1 MKVKF
6 CILTIIIFSFIT
18 VKPFA
23 QNVDPKKVDVGALTN
38 SEVGRIVSEMD
49 KRGMTE
55 QEALALARAR
65 GMSESQIREL
75 KQKIADYKMKGDDR
89 ASDREKGKANS
100 ILNEEDDFFLNTLST
115 KAIVDSAKVE
125 KRIFGFSF
133 FNNENLSFEPGINS
147 AVSPSYLIGSGD
159 EISVDV
165 WGASQQSYQ
174 LPVDRNG
181 NINIPNVGI
190 ISVGGLTLEAATNKI
205 KNKLVLIYRDL
216 ESSTPRTFAS
226 VSIGEIKPIKVNV
239 IGEVFAPGTYTLSG
253 SSTIFNALYLAGGP
267 NPSGSFREI
276 KLLRDGKVIS
286 QLDVYDYLINGNSA
300 VNVSLR
306 NADVIL
312 VSPYVNRVILE
323 GEFKRTGLFEAKENE
338 TVDDMIKFAGG
349 FTENAY
355 THRLQLYR
363 KTGRD
368 MLFKDVLNSEAKTIT
383 TQNGDSIFVGKII
396 KRFQNMATIKGAV
409 YRPGDYEVT
418 EGLQLSELIK
428 RADGIREDASLH
440 RGIITRVKEDMSL
453 QSIAFDV
460 SDVLNGTTDLKVK
473 RDDEINISSIHD
485 LREFRT
491 VRIFGEVQN
500 PDLYDFK
507 EEMTVADLIFEA
519 GGFLQSASDAY
530 IEVARK
536 LSVEEGSQVNEML
549 AHVITIKVP
558 RNLQLEQ
565 TEASFELQ
573 PFDQVFIRK
582 LPGFAVPSIVKIGG
596 EVAYAGSYSLAST
609 KERVSDLI
617 KRAGGLTPDAY
628 PEGAML
634 TRRVRIGDKQKRL
647 RDELLQRDST
657 LVFTDLDFE
666 VVGISL
672 REAIESPSSRDDIF
686 LKDGDELSV
695 PKNIQTV
702 KVSGEVLNPIS
713 SNYIHGKS
721 LRAYIWDGGG
731 FGILAKKGKVYVVYP
746 NGSASGTKGFLF
758 FRNYPKV
765 TPGSEIIVPLKPEK
779 EGMSAQMWI
788 SIGSAMASIGL
799 TIATI
804 ANMNRN

>member
-1 MKVKF
+1 MKIKF
-6 CILTIIIFSFIT
+6 CILTVIVLALFAT
-18 VKPFA
+18 KPFA
-23 QNVDPKKVDVGALTN
+23 QNVDPKKVDVGALSN
-38 SEVGRIVSEMD
+38 SEVGRIVTEME
-49 KRGMTE
+49 KRGMSE

-75 KQKIADYKMKGDDR
+75 KQRIDEYQMSGEKIVSRSPQNKGDSYYL
-89 ASDREKGKANS
+89 AETFTPKAV
-100 ILNEEDDFFLNTLST
+100 
-115 KAIVDSAKVE
+115 VDSGKVDE
-125 KRIFGFSF
+125 RIFGFSF
-133 FNNENLSFEPGINS
+133 FNNQNLSFEPGINS
-147 AVSPSYLIGSGD
+147 AVSPSYLIGNGD
-159 EISVDV
+159 ELSVDV

-181 NINIPNVGI
+181 NINIPNIGI
-190 ISVGGLTLEAATNKI
+190 ISVGGLSLEAATNKI
-205 KNKLVLIYRDL
+205 KSKLVLIYRDL

-226 VSIGEIKPIKVNV
+226 VTIGEIKAIKVNV

-253 SSTIFNALYLAGGP
+253 ASTVFNALYLAGGP

-276 KLLRDGKVIS
+276 KLLRDGNLIS

-312 VSPYVNRVILE
+312 VSPYANRIIME
-323 GEFKRTGLFEAKENE
+323 GELKRKGLFEAKDNE
-338 TVDDMIKFAGG
+338 TVADMVKYAGG

-368 MLFKDVLNSEAKTIT
+368 MLFKDVLNSEAKTT
-383 TQNGDSIFVGKII
+383 PTQNGDSIFVGRII

-428 RADGIREDASLH
+428 RADGIREDASLY
-440 RGIITRVKEDMSL
+440 RGLITRVKEDMSL

-460 SDVLNGTTDLKVK
+460 RDVLNGTTDLEVK
-473 RDDEINISSIHD
+473 REDVISISSIHD

-491 VRIFGEVQN
+491 VRVFGEVQK
-500 PDLYDFK
+500 PDQYDFK
-507 EEMTVADLIFEA
+507 EGMTVADLIFEA

-530 IEVARK
+530 IEVARM
-536 LSVEEGSQVNEML
+536 LSVEEGSQVSEKL
-549 AHVITIKVP
+549 AHVIKIKVP
-558 RNLQLEQ
+558 RNLQLDHAEG
-565 TEASFELQ
+565 SFELQ
-573 PFDQVFIRK
+573 PFDQVFVRK
-582 LPGFAVPSIVKIGG
+582 LPGYVKPSIVKIMG
-596 EVAYAGSYSLAST
+596 EIAYAGEYSLAST

-617 KRAGGLTPDAY
+617 ARAGGLTPDAY

-634 TRRVRIGDKQKRL
+634 TRRVRISDKQKRL

-672 REAIESPSSRDDIF
+672 REAVENPSSRDDVF
-686 LKDGDELSV
+686 LKDGDELSI

-713 SNYIHGKS
+713 SNYIQGKTLKS
-721 LRAYIWDGGG
+721 YIWDGGG
-731 FGILAKKGKVYVVYP
+731 FGMQAKKGKVYVVYP

-758 FRNYPKV
+758 FRNFPKV

-804 ANMNRN
+804 ANMKR

>member
-1 MKVKF
+1 MKVKL
-6 CILTIIIFSFIT
+6 CILTVIIFSFIT
-18 VKPFA
+18 LKPFA

-38 SEVGRIVSEMD
+38 SEVGRIVAEMN
-49 KRGMTE
+49 KRGMSE

-75 KQKIADYKMKGDDR
+75 KLKIADYKLKGDEKEKESTKIDEE
-89 ASDREKGKANS
+89 SDLLMDMTSPKAN
-100 ILNEEDDFFLNTLST
+100 IDTTEID
-115 KAIVDSAKVE
+115 

-133 FNNENLSFEPGINS
+133 FNNKNLSFEPGINS

-159 EISVDV
+159 ELSVDV

-181 NINIPNVGI
+181 SINIPNVGM
-190 ISVGGLTLEAATNKI
+190 ISVGGLSLGAATNKI
-205 KNKLVLIYRDL
+205 KSKLVLIYRDL
-216 ESSTPRTFAS
+216 ESNTPRTFAS
-226 VSIGEIKPIKVNV
+226 VSISEIKAIKVNV

-253 SSTIFNALYLAGGP
+253 ASTIFNALYLAGGP
-267 NPSGSFREI
+267 NTTGSFREI
-276 KLLRDGKVIS
+276 KLLRDGNVIS
-286 QLDVYDYLINGNSA
+286 KLDVYDYLINGNSA

-306 NADVIL
+306 NGDVIL
-312 VSPYVNRVILE
+312 VLPYINRVILE
-323 GEFKRTGLFEAKENE
+323 GELKRIGLFEAKDAE

-349 FTENAY
+349 FTEDAY

-368 MLFKDVLNSEAKTIT
+368 MTFKDVLYSEAKTT
-383 TQNGDSIFVGKII
+383 KVNNGDSIFVGKII
-396 KRFQNMATIKGAV
+396 QRYQNMATIKGAV

-428 RADGIREDASLH
+428 RADGIKKDASLH
-440 RGIITRVKEDMSL
+440 RGLITRVNDDMSL
-453 QSIAFDV
+453 RSIAFDV
-460 SDVLNGTTDLKVK
+460 NEVLNGTTDILVK
-473 RDDEINISSIHD
+473 RDDVISISSIHD

-491 VRIFGEVQN
+491 VRIFGEVQK
-500 PDLYDFK
+500 PQEYDFK
-507 EEMTVADLIFEA
+507 EGMTVADLIYEA

-536 LSVEEGSQVNEML
+536 LSVEEGSKVSSML
-549 AHVITIKVP
+549 AHVIKIKVP
-558 RNLQLEQ
+558 RNLQLDPVES
-565 TEASFELQ
+565 AFELQ

-582 LPGFAVPSIVKIGG
+582 LPGYTKPSIVKITG
-596 EVAYAGSYSLAST
+596 EVAYAGEYSLAST

-617 KRAGGLTPDAY
+617 KRAGGITPDAY

-634 TRRVRIGDKQKRL
+634 TRRVRISDKQKRL

-672 REAIESPSSRDDIF
+672 REALETPGSRDDVF

-702 KVSGEVLNPIS
+702 KISGEVLNPIS
-713 SNYIHGKS
+713 SNYIQGKTLKS
-721 LRAYIWDGGG
+721 YIWDGGG
-731 FGILAKKGKVYVVYP
+731 FGLQAEKGKVYVVYP
-746 NGSASGTKGFLF
+746 NGSAAGTKGFLF
-758 FRNYPKV
+758 FRNFPKV
-765 TPGSEIIVPLKPEK
+765 TPGSEIIVPLKPER
-779 EGMSAQMWI
+779 EGMSTQMWI
-788 SIGSAMASIGL
+788 SLGSAMASIGL

-804 ANMNRN
+804 ANMNR

>member
-1 MKVKF
+1 MKIKF
-6 CILTIIIFSFIT
+6 CILTVIIFSFIA

-23 QNVDPKKVDVGALTN
+23 QNVDPKKVDVGALSS
-38 SEVGRIVSEMD
+38 SEIKRIVTEME
-49 KRGMTE
+49 KRGMSE
-55 QEALALARAR
+55 QEAVALARAR

-75 KQKIADYKMKGDDR
+75 KQKIADYKMNGGEKEKETQKIDDE
-89 ASDREKGKANS
+89 SDFLMDNVSSKAV
-100 ILNEEDDFFLNTLST
+100 IDTTEID
-115 KAIVDSAKVE
+115 

-133 FNNENLSFEPGINS
+133 FNNKNLSFEPGINS
-147 AVSPSYLIGSGD
+147 AVSPSYLIGNGD
-159 EISVDV
+159 ELSVDV

-181 NINIPNVGI
+181 NINIPNIGI
-190 ISVGGLTLEAATNKI
+190 ISVGGLSLESATNKI
-205 KNKLVLIYRDL
+205 KSKLVLIYRDL

-226 VSIGEIKPIKVNV
+226 VTIGEIKAIKVNV

-253 SSTIFNALYLAGGP
+253 ASTVFNALYLAGGP
-267 NPSGSFREI
+267 NTSGSFREI

-312 VSPYVNRVILE
+312 VSPYLNRIIIE
-323 GEFKRTGLFEAKENE
+323 GELKRKGLFEAKDTE
-338 TVDDMIKFAGG
+338 TVEDMISFAGG
-349 FTENAY
+349 FTEDAY

-368 MLFKDVLNSEAKTIT
+368 KSFKDVSRSEAKSTLLN
-383 TQNGDSIFVGKII
+383 NGDSIFVGKII
-396 KRFQNMATIKGAV
+396 QRFQNMATIKGAV

-428 RADGIREDASLH
+428 RADGIREDASLY
-440 RGIITRVKEDMSL
+440 RGLITRVKEDMSF

-460 SDVLNGTTDLKVK
+460 SDVLNGTTDLAVK
-473 RDDEINISSIHD
+473 RDDVISISSIHD

-491 VRIFGEVQN
+491 LRIFGEVQK
-500 PDLYDFK
+500 PDEYDFK
-507 EEMTVADLIFEA
+507 EGMTVADLIFEA

-536 LSVEEGSQVNEML
+536 LSVEEGSQVSEML
-549 AHVITIKVP
+549 AHVIKIKVP
-558 RNLQLEQ
+558 RNLQLDK

-573 PFDQVFIRK
+573 PFDQIFVRK
-582 LPGFAVPSIVKIGG
+582 LPGYAKASIVKITG
-596 EVAYAGSYSLAST
+596 EIAYAGEYSLAST
-609 KERVSDLI
+609 KERVSDII

-634 TRRVRIGDKQKRL
+634 TRRVRISDKQKRL
-647 RDELLQRDST
+647 REELLQRDST

-672 REAIESPSSRDDIF
+672 RDALETPGSRDDVF

-702 KVSGEVLNPIS
+702 KISGEVLNPIS
-713 SNYIHGKS
+713 SNYLQGKTLKS
-721 LRAYIWDGGG
+721 YIWDGGG
-731 FGILAKKGKVYVVYP
+731 FGVQAKKGKVYVVYP

-758 FRNYPKV
+758 FRNYPNV
-765 TPGSEIIVPLKPEK
+765 TPGSEIIVPLKPER

-804 ANMNRN
+804 ANMNR